1 VICGLNPGT
10 AKQAE
15 KDFILE
21 NGRNY
26 AALVKFWH
34 KKIKEIR
41 YFDRPRK
48 LVRGLGR
55 AGPIFWTDVVRC
67 ENESKEVSLD
77 FRRHSSTF
85 RRCTSKFLLR
95 EMALA
100 RQDWLVV
107 CLGWKA
113 YRAVTYMF
121 PNRPTLGVPH
131 PTGPYSRFLL
141 FFDSKGNLK
150 NSFKKQILNYF
161 AKAPNGTLWVDPRST
176 S

>member
-1 VICGLNPGT
+1 VNQRDIHRIGERLCQCQEICAGIKRNQRKGDFPRGIIFEVGEAPGFGTVICGLNPGT

-15 KDFILE
+15 KDFIFE

-26 AALVKFWH
+26 AALVK
-34 KKIKEIR
+34 
-41 YFDRPRK
+41 
-48 LVRGLGR
+48 
-55 AGPIFWTDVVRC
+55 
-67 ENESKEVSLD
+67 
-77 FRRHSSTF
+77 
-85 RRCTSKFLLR
+85 
-95 EMALA
+95 
-100 RQDWLVV
+100 
-107 CLGWKA
+107 GWEA

-150 NSFKKQILNYF
+150 NSFKKQILKYF
-161 AKAPNGTLWVDPRST
+161 AQAPNGTLWVDPRST